1 MFVFSFHFL
10 QLQTVL
16 LLIDTTPSTPS
27 SDEDTLVSGQQ
38 SPSREVSPKFIVGG
52 KKYGRRSRPQSASF
66 DSQSDSDNEY
76 LTQNDQQNSNTMK
89 SQKVS
94 TSIELKFI
102 YYVVR
107 L

>member
-1 MFVFSFHFL
+1 MFGLLAQCFTQFVFKINNC
-10 QLQTVL
+10 L
-16 LLIDTTPSTPS
+16 LLIDTTPSTS
-27 SDEDTLVSGQQ
+27 TSDEDTLVSGQQ
-38 SPSREVSPKFIVGG
+38 SPITREVSPKFVVGG

-76 LTQNDQQNSNTMK
+76 STQDDQQNSKTMK

-94 TSIELKFI
+94 TSIVCLN
-102 YYVVR
+102 